1 MKNRKR
7 IIPLV
12 LLLALILLG
21 CASSGAKWIGK
32 DAALQAALTDAELT
46 ENEVRDVEIEFERR
60 FRSAWYEV
68 DFESGWTEYEYR
80 VDARSGQILS
90 VRIDH

>member
-12 LLLALILLG
+12 LLLALLLLG

-32 DAALQAALTDAELT
+32 DAALQAALTDAKLT
-46 ENEVRDVEIEFERR
+46 ERDVRDVEIDFER
-60 FRSAWYEV
+60 FLRSAWYEV
-68 DFESGWTEYEYR
+68 DFESGWTEYEYK
-80 VDARSGQILS
+80 VDARSGEILS
-90 VRIDH
+90 VKLDH